1 MGMDYDPITEEPMR
15 PKSVPSL
22 NFEWRQEDSDLHH
35 KIVRENRAKYKA
47 FSRILDA
54 NPAILGLAHR
64 DLESLSAGGP
74 EGRSALHSSETL
86 LRALVVMRVEGDAY
100 RGAALRIAE
109 QPFLQGFLR
118 LGNRTPPDYSTI
130 ARAFKAVRP
139 GTWKAINLALARAA
153 ADSGAI
159 RPEEVR
165 ADTTVV
171 ESAIRWPTD
180 ASLLWDSHRLLARLL
195 RRGRAM
201 APHLCPHRF
210 HDRKAYVAHLAVTRE
225 MGRKSKKAKRRA
237 KKLFRA
243 LIAKVERVAGIAAAF
258 CAAALGGGCAGL
270 LAVAAEV
277 AAALRTVRK
286 VLSAA
291 KRAQVKGEKVP
302 AAERVFSVFEA
313 HVELIMRGKAGKP
326 AEFGHAVLL
335 VQTREKFV
343 THYDA
348 MEKKVPDARLGAA
361 CVEAH
366 EEAFGGPPDGFTGDA
381 GFNPG
386 DEERARLEERV
397 EAFAVPKRLSHW
409 AETIGEMWRRFRAG
423 VEGSISVLKRSFG
436 LAKCRFKGFKSFAAS
451 VGLGVFCHNLTVLA
465 RMQA

>member
-1 MGMDYDPITEEPMR
+1 MR
-15 PKSVPSL
+15 PKSVPSI
-22 NFEWRQEDSDLHH
+22 NFEWLEDGSDLPH

-47 FSRILDA
+47 VSSILDE
-54 NPAILGLAHR
+54 NPAILELAHS

-86 LRALVVMRVEGDAY
+86 LRALVAMRIEGDAY

-118 LGNRTPPDYSTI
+118 LGNRTPPDYSTL
-130 ARAFKAVRP
+130 ARAFKAIRP
-139 GTWKAINLALARAA
+139 ETWKEINLALARAA

-159 RPEEVR
+159 NPEAVR
-165 ADTTVV
+165 ADSTVM

-180 ASLLWDSHRLLARLL
+180 SSLLWDSHRLMARLL
-195 RRGRAM
+195 RRGRAA

-210 HDRKAYVAHLAVTRE
+210 HDRKARNLHLKVTRE
-225 MGRKSKKAKRRA
+225 LGRKGKKSKRRA
-237 KKLFRA
+237 KKLFRD
-243 LIAKVERVAGIAAAF
+243 LIAKVARVAGIAAAF
-258 CAAALGGGCAGL
+258 CAAALEGGCAEAR
-270 LAVAAEV
+270 AVAADL
-277 AAALRTVRK
+277 AAVLETVRT

-291 KRAQVKGEKVP
+291 ERAQVKGEKVP

-313 HVELIMRGKAGKP
+313 HAELIMRGKGGKP
-326 AEFGHAVLL
+326 VEFGHALL
-335 VQTREKFV
+335 VVQTREKFI

-348 MEKKVPDARLGAA
+348 MEKKVADARLGAA

-366 EEAFGGPPDGFTGDA
+366 EEAFGEPPEGFTADA

-386 DEERARLEERV
+386 DEERARIEEQV
-397 EAFAVPKRLSHW
+397 ETFAVPKRLSDW
-409 AETIGEMWRRFRAG
+409 RDVLGEMWQRFRAG

-451 VGLGVFCHNLTVLA
+451 VGLGVLCHNLTVLA
-465 RMQA
+465 RMRA